1 MRLFLD
7 ANVIFSAAHNPTGN
21 AHGIFR
27 LAEKRRCELVTSKY
41 ALEEAERNI
50 LLKYP
55 HRAGDLQ
62 RLVPLL
68 SVVAEALP
76 ERIAW
81 ATEQRLPLKDAP
93 ILAAAVQARANML
106 VTGDRTHFGHLYG
119 KLLQD
124 LRVIPPAMALV
135 QVLDA
140 SEK

>member
-21 AHGIFR
+21 AQGIFR
-27 LAEKRRCELVTSKY
+27 LAEKRRCELVTSRY

-50 LLKYP
+50 HIKYP
-55 HRAGDLQ
+55 DRTGDLQ

-76 ERIAW
+76 NRIAW
-81 ATEQRLPLKDAP
+81 AAKQKLRLKDAP
-93 ILAAAVQARANML
+93 ILAAAVQARANVL

-124 LRVIPPAMALV
+124 MQVMPPATALV
-135 QVLDA
+135 HVLDG